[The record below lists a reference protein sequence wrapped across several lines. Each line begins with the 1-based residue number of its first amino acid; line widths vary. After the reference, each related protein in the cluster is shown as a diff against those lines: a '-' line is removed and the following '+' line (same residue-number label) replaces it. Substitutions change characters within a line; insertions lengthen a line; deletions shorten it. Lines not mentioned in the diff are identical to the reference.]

1 MRAAVLREYGGPAAV
16 RVEEMPLP
24 TPGPGQARIRV
35 AASAMNNSD
44 LQTTEGRYGRPALPR
59 ILGQEAAGIVD
70 AVGEGVTALQ
80 PGMRVVGHVWESW
93 ADYAVAP
100 ERELVP
106 LPDAV
111 SFEVAASLPV
121 ASYTASMAL
130 VSVARLQPGDWVLI
144 SPATG
149 GVGALAVQLTKLLGG
164 RVIATTSSEQKRSL
178 LRELGAEVVLNW
190 ATDDVPAAVLQVTE
204 GKGVPVALDGGGKVT
219 FAQCLGSIANAGRIV
234 VYGYTTGMDATLPVG
249 RLLTRNVTI
258 AGIAIWTNPTYW
270 ENVAFFRDRVLP
282 AVAEG
287 RIRATVDVVLPL
299 DEAGT
304 GLRLLAERRVSG
316 KVVVKP

>member
-1 MRAAVLREYGGPAAV
+1 
-16 RVEEMPLP
+16 
-24 TPGPGQARIRV
+24 
-35 AASAMNNSD
+35 
-44 LQTTEGRYGRPALPR
+44 
-59 ILGQEAAGIVD
+59 
-70 AVGEGVTALQ
+70 
-80 PGMRVVGHVWESW
+80 MRVVGHVWESW